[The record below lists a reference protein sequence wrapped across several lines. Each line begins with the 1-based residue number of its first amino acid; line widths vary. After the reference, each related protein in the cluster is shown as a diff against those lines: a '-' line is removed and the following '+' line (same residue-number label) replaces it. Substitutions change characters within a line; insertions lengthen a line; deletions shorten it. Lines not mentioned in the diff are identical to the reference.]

1 MSKRIP
7 LLLIEDIL
15 ESGNLILDYT
25 KNMSF
30 DDFIEDQKTIDAVI
44 RNFEIIGE
52 AVNRLPEEFKNSY
65 TDIDWVMIR
74 GFRNRI
80 VHDYFG
86 IDYSI
91 VWTIKETYLQLLMNS
106 LVPILKS
113 LKAD

>member
-7 LLLIEDIL
+7 RLLLEDIL

-30 DDFIEDQKTIDAVI
+30 EEFAGDRKTIDAVI

-52 AVNRLPEEFKNSY
+52 AVHRLPEEFKNTY
-65 TDIDWVMIR
+65 PHIDWSRIR

-91 VWTIKETYLQLLMNS
+91 VWTIKETYLPLLMDS
-106 LVPILKS
+106 LTQVVEN